1 MQDVE
6 SGDLPVGEPRPGD
19 RVRLLVVGDAGVG
32 KSSLVHLICHGAVL
46 RGGGATVGCDV
57 DAKLHAHH
65 GVSYFVEFVEV
76 GGAEK
81 YRAARSVFFMQRF
94 DGVLMVHDL
103 TNRNSRANL
112 DRWRREL
119 EQIRHDGDSE
129 LAEPDN
135 ALDLRAEQL
144 AGVVPWEDVSER
156 TPKLAPLT
164 RRQPS
169 GRSGPLEEWVDA
181 GEMVRPTPA
190 NRAPHTLASTLTV
203 CAAPST
209 APPPSRDQGWLPC
222 LTVGNKV
229 ELLPPGPSASQALE
243 WSATAQLVDMGS
255 FSAFV
260 GRVIDHKRGG

>member
-1 MQDVE
+1 MDVE
-6 SGDLPVGEPRPGD
+6 SGGLHLGEPRPGD

-32 KSSLVHLICHGAVL
+32 KSSLVHLLCRGAVL
-46 RGGGATVGCDV
+46 RGGSATVGCDV

-65 GVSYFVEFVEV
+65 GVSHFVEFVEV

-112 DRWRREL
+112 ERWRREL

-129 LAEPDN
+129 LAEPN
-135 ALDLRAEQL
+135 SAPDLRVEQVT
-144 AGVVPWEDVSER
+144 GFVPWEDASGR
-156 TPKLAPLT
+156 GTPQAPLN
-164 RRQPS
+164 RRPGPQSS
-169 GRSGPLEEWVDA
+169 GRPGPLEEWVDA
-181 GEMVRPTPA
+181 GEM
-190 NRAPHTLASTLTV
+190 
-203 CAAPST
+203 
-209 APPPSRDQGWLPC
+209 GWLPC

-229 ELLPPGPSASQALE
+229 ELLPSSPGASQVLE
-243 WSATAQLVDMGS
+243 WSAAAQIIDVGS

-260 GRVIDHKRGG
+260 GRVIDHQSASR